1 MWMLLEKIKG
11 NENVVNVK
19 RINAHEAHTWIG
31 MVHISKMC
39 DPMVYFYFQSIL
51 RVCVRQ
57 MMILFTDIRCLP
69 SRQIEY

>member
-1 MWMLLEKIKG
+1 MHTHTRTIYTQFVEDFTVETYEMWMLLEKIKG
-11 NENVVNVK
+11 NGNVVNVK

-51 RVCVRQ
+51 
-57 MMILFTDIRCLP
+57 
-69 SRQIEY
+69 